1 VTNYLKEYLIPKK
14 LAKMYTNATY
24 PPATPGQFRYVVI
37 AEDLAWTQTMA
48 YLLTAPAGY
57 LGTPG
62 YSYFLGPYVNTS
74 GVIGSGGVGGPLP
87 GRNLVPATGYDFT
100 SLVSTLNSSKVHLII
115 DIFSMPEVNNL
126 IAAVKAANMDAI
138 IVGVDVS
145 GQQHSHWSDT
155 SGDANYECLLSWS
168 GTDTVIVPGVTD
180 VFVENF
186 YEFSGGYWP
195 MYTAS
200 GAYEAIYMIKE
211 AIEGAGTTDPNTSLP
226 VIQNTERT
234 CVAGQFKFAQN
245 DVFCDS
251 TGINWTQYD
260 DEPYGYTRSEMVQ
273 WIQNTTTPAPPE
285 PNVGAQM
292 NVVSPLLL
300 FLTIPTPHTREKPR
314 YPPIC
319 IRWRHGTLI
328 STAKLT

>member
-1 VTNYLKEYLIPKK
+1 
-14 LAKMYTNATY
+14 
-24 PPATPGQFRYVVI
+24 
-37 AEDLAWTQTMA
+37 
-48 YLLTAPAGY
+48 
-57 LGTPG
+57 
-62 YSYFLGPYVNTS
+62 
-74 GVIGSGGVGGPLP
+74 
-87 GRNLVPATGYDFT
+87 
-100 SLVSTLNSSKVHLII
+100 
-115 DIFSMPEVNNL
+115 
-126 IAAVKAANMDAI
+126 
-138 IVGVDVS
+138 
-145 GQQHSHWSDT
+145 
-155 SGDANYECLLSWS
+155 
-168 GTDTVIVPGVTD
+168 VIVPGVTD

-300 FLTIPTPHTREKPR
+300 VPDNTNPSYSRKTQIPPNMYPLATWDINFDGKIDMKDIATTASAFGSTPGQPR
-314 YPPIC
+314 YNLEADINTDGK
-319 IRWRHGTLI
+319 IDMKDVGGV
-328 STAKLT
+328 AKHFGQMQNEWPMDC